1 MKVICSVAAICNL
14 IGFIQE
20 AGYGLGFWADP
31 KLNALIICGGLLMA
45 AVAQF
50 EWAFGG
56 RA

>member
-20 AGYGLGFWADP
+20 AGYGLGFWADQ